1 MKIKRLGRA
10 LPALLLLAL
19 ASPLA
24 AVRTVRGGS
33 THEPVSMDPA
43 RVWDDTSS
51 FYVANIFD
59 TLVRLDPRTLGI
71 EPSLATR
78 WENGDN
84 GRSWT
89 FHLRRNVRFHD
100 GTTFDA
106 DAVVF
111 SFQRQ
116 MDPANARRKE
126 EFPLFHEILNFLKE
140 VRKLDA
146 YQVRFTLSEPFFP
159 FLPSLTADCAAIVS
173 PAAVKKSGA
182 AFARRPVGT
191 GPFKLRSWQR
201 NKRLVL
207 EANPDYWRGRP
218 VIDEFIDIIE
228 PQAEL
233 LGKHFEEGRID
244 MLSTYSI
251 SKMASYRKQ
260 DWVHICSKPLFSVTY
275 LVLNAAR
282 PLLRS
287 RNLRRALSHAWDPRA
302 LKLVFQDHVLPIHSL
317 LPPGLAGDGGAVPPL
332 AFSLARARELL
343 KKEGWN
349 AESQLEMLVRRDE
362 GLFFQLLSMYARN
375 LKQVGVKL
383 KLTRLDPE
391 EYLRRVT
398 AGDYD
403 LAYSSWI
410 ADFPDPDSMLYPLL
424 SEKLQLQGFATAA
437 SSGRKDLLQRLI
449 GARRESDAQ
458 KRLAAY
464 REIDRAFV
472 SDGLILPI
480 YQAKSIILFNRKIGS
495 IQPNSLGKLLLFD
508 LQAP

>member
-1 MKIKRLGRA
+1 MNIKRLGRA
-10 LPALLLLAL
+10 LPALWLLTMA
-19 ASPLA
+19 APLA
-24 AVRTVRGGS
+24 AVLTVRGGR
-33 THEPVSMDPA
+33 THEPVSLDPA
-43 RVWDDTSS
+43 RAWDDTSS
-51 FYVANIFD
+51 FYIANIYD

-78 WENGDN
+78 WETGDG

-100 GTTFDA
+100 GTPFDA
-106 DAVVF
+106 DAVMF

-116 MDPANARRKE
+116 MDPANSRRKE
-126 EFPLFHEILNFLKE
+126 EFPLFYEIFNFLKE

-146 YQVRFTLSEPFFP
+146 FQVRFILSEPFFP

-173 PAAVKKSGA
+173 PAAVKRSGA
-182 AFARRPVGT
+182 AFSRRPVGT
-191 GPFKLRSWQR
+191 GPFKLRSWQKD
-201 NKRLVL
+201 KRLVL
-207 EANPDYWRGRP
+207 EANSDYWRGRP
-218 VIDEFIDIIE
+218 GIGEYVDLIE

-251 SKMASYRKQ
+251 SRMASYRKQ
-260 DWVHICSKPLFSVTY
+260 DWVRISAEPLFSVTY
-275 LVLNAAR
+275 VVLNAAR
-282 PLLRS
+282 PQLRS
-287 RNLRRALSHAWDPRA
+287 LNLRRALCHAWDPRA
-302 LKLVFQDHVLPIHSL
+302 LKLVYQDHVLPIHSM
-317 LPPGLAGDGGAVPPL
+317 LPPGLAGDGGAEPPL
-332 AFSLARARELL
+332 GFSLDRARELL
-343 KKEGWN
+343 KKEGWKP
-349 AESQLEMLVRRDE
+349 ESQLEMLVRREE
-362 GLFFQLLSMYARN
+362 GLFFQVLSMYARN
-375 LKQVGVKL
+375 LKQVGMQL
-383 KLTRLDPE
+383 KLTRLEPD
-391 EYLRRVT
+391 EYLRRV
-398 AGDYD
+398 ANGDYD

-437 SSGRKDLLQRLI
+437 GSGRQDLRRRLI

-472 SDGLILPI
+472 GDGLILPI
-480 YQAKSIILFNRKIGS
+480 YQAKSVILFNRNIGS

>member
-1 MKIKRLGRA
+1 MNIKRLGRA

-19 ASPLA
+19 AAPLP

-33 THEPVSMDPA
+33 VQEPVSLDPA
-43 RVWDDTSS
+43 RAWDDTSS
-51 FYVANIFD
+51 FYIANIFD

-78 WENGDN
+78 WETGDA

-89 FHLRRNVRFHD
+89 FHLRRGVRFHD
-100 GTTFDA
+100 GSRFDA

-116 MDPANARRKE
+116 MDPANTRRKE
-126 EFPLFHEILNFLKE
+126 EFPLFHEIFNFLKE
-140 VRKLDA
+140 VRKLDP
-146 YQVRFTLSEPFFP
+146 YRVRFTLSEPFFP

-173 PAAVKKSGA
+173 PAAVKRSGG

-191 GPFKLRSWQR
+191 GPFKLREWQK

-207 EANPDYWRGRP
+207 EANRDYWRGQP
-218 VIDEFIDIIE
+218 GIGEYIGIIE

-244 MLSTYSI
+244 LLSTYSI

-260 DWVHICSKPLFSVTY
+260 DWVRISAEPLFSVTY
-275 LVLNAAR
+275 AVLNSAR

-287 RNLRRALSHAWDPRA
+287 RNLRQALCHAWDPRA
-302 LKLVFQDHVLPIHSL
+302 LKLVYQDHVLPIHSL
-317 LPPGLAGDGGAVPPL
+317 LPPGLAGEGGAAPPL
-332 AFSLARARELL
+332 DFSLARARELL
-343 KKEGWN
+343 SKEGWN
-349 AESQLEMLVRRDE
+349 AGSQLEMLVRSDE
-362 GLFFQLLSMYARN
+362 GLFFQVLSMYARN
-375 LKQVGVKL
+375 LKQAGVQL
-383 KLTRLDPE
+383 KLTRLAPE
-391 EYLRRVT
+391 EYRRRI
-398 AGDYD
+398 AGGDYD

-437 SSGRKDLLQRLI
+437 SSGRQDLLQRLI

-472 SDGLILPI
+472 GDGLVLPI
-480 YQAKSIILFNRKIGS
+480 YQAKSVILFNREIGS